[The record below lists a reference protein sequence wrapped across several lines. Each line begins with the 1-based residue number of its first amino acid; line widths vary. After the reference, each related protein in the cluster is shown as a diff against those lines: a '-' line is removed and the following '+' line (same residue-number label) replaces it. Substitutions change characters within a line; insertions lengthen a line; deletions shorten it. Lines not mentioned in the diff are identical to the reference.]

1 VLDRERVLG
10 KPDALHGYER
20 ELRAVL
26 PANLDEYTAS
36 VEKAASYRAS
46 LAGVG

>member
-10 KPDALHGYER
+10 KLDALHGYGR

-26 PANLDEYTAS
+26 PHNLDEY
-36 VEKAASYRAS
+36 AA
-46 LAGVG
+46 